1 MCKCLILTSWVFFI
15 PFYTLRLE
23 SITNTKLATNLLL
36 TGNATQGG
44 LALIRNICHILL
56 SLLIG
61 FAFLQKKTLV
71 PYDRRFTF

>member
-1 MCKCLILTSWVFFI
+1 MSDSNFLGIFI
-15 PFYTLRLE
+15 PLYTLRLE
-23 SITNTKLATNLLL
+23 SIINTELATNLLL
-36 TGNATQGG
+36 TENATQGR

>member
-1 MCKCLILTSWVFFI
+1 MCKCLILTSWVFLI

-23 SITNTKLATNLLL
+23 SITNTELATNLLL

-44 LALIRNICHILL
+44 LALILNICHIPL

-61 FAFLQKKTLV
+61 FAFLQKKI
-71 PYDRRFTF
+71 